1 MVGMWVRSDNHIEPV
16 YTKVAKIRDNVLGCG
31 LFAAGNQ
38 HIHAVRFNKRAISLP
53 NVDIM
58 HGNFSLGGKPAR
70 CFGKSGK
77 IIYIFPILYLNMCT
91 IWHFRFFYNFHFVFL
106 LICNVLILWFTTTI
120 FPGIKY

>member
-31 LFAAGNQ
+31 VFAAVNQ

-77 IIYIFPILYLNMCT
+77 IIYIFPRRYKIEMKQRVIKINYQREKSYGRRGNYSS
-91 IWHFRFFYNFHFVFL
+91 F
-106 LICNVLILWFTTTI
+106 LICVRSF
-120 FPGIKY
+120 